1 MLNLPQKFQSDIQG
15 KDTHLVPLINI
26 DDRIYLSTNKI
37 SLDNVY
43 SPLVKTLGSLNESID
58 VTNKNFKISSVTLSF
73 YNYEYNDNYLSHQL
87 FAPSVMNKKL
97 TIYLKSQSADSIDD
111 CLLVYSGY
119 IKDIK
124 ENADLVNI
132 EIEDKTE
139 DTLHKDLPI
148 EFIKDDIDLPDKY
161 KNKRVP
167 MVYGFVDKAPCVY
180 YNLYSS
186 ALENGSTK
194 YSITPDSFAIGSI
207 TNPSVLDNDTYLT
220 IRENAELFAE
230 QSQGTLYEGGSS
242 EQYYAFSNMIL
253 VDKYSEVNSATNEV
267 QDSIGGTDTSP
278 TGYNYVEVENTSDVV
293 FSGGSYNLYYQLND
307 GTGFQK
313 KTIPI
318 KMYKDIE
325 GNNPSTDLSDEPYLD
340 VKDFSDVPEI
350 FANPEYWLWGSN
362 TVIDLDNYNN
372 IYGESLINF
381 EAKDFCSEN
390 SVLKALTKNDDTE
403 KEIKSRLNLEW
414 SLEAGIDTIYSSGS
428 LLPYLMFK
436 WVDASATIWDISSD
450 DAINDIYVKNGETS
464 NRNTKNISNNLFSI
478 GQREFFNGAW
488 SLIDQNGAIKYL
500 KVKNLKLKR
509 TTILKDFIK
518 YDIYANV
525 SGRVDNIAGTYTGT
539 AQLTSEE
546 RQNYYD
552 GKGIETEISAYKPIK
567 APIKTPIK
575 LPVKPVAVKPVAVKP
590 VAVKPVGLKPV
601 AGGIS
606 IEDIKI
612 KKETKY

>member
-1 MLNLPQKFQSDIQG
+1 MLELPQKFQNDIQG

-43 SPLVKTLGSLNESID
+43 SPLVKGLGSLNESID
-58 VTNKNFKISSVTLSF
+58 VVNKNFKISSVTLSF
-73 YNYEYNDNYLSHQL
+73 YNYEYNDDYLSHQL

-97 TIYLKSQSADSIDD
+97 TIYLKSQSADSLDD

-139 DTLHKDLPI
+139 EILDKKLPM
-148 EFIKDDIDLPDKY
+148 EFVKDDIDLPDKY

-318 KMYKDIE
+318 KMYKDID
-325 GNNPSTDLSDEPYLD
+325 GTSPSTDLSDEPYLD

-590 VAVKPVGLKPV
+590 VGVKPV